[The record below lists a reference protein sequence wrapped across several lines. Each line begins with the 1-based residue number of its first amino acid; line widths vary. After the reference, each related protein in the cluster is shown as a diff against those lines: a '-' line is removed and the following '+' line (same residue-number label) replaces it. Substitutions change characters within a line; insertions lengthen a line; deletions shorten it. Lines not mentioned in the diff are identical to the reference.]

1 MDRKEAQSARDALTH
16 SNRRA
21 DRVFRKLNSSG
32 ASSFV
37 PVASSRTGSSAST
50 TFNTTAIHPPRA
62 VWIPARRTRNNQ
74 EIDPMSQPEQRFQR
88 HLSSL
93 QNDRAALNA
102 GRRFIWSCETF
113 GLAGKRLWPSSI
125 SALSLFISLQAAMA
139 AAPSAAV
146 KETCGAEIRS
156 ICLRPWRLTPDA
168 ISACV
173 EENAP
178 KLSPVCQ
185 AFWVTA
191 SMCQSEMREVCGG
204 LNPFTIKS
212 CLKNQRHE
220 FSQLC
225 QDTLN
230 IE

>member
-1 MDRKEAQSARDALTH
+1 
-16 SNRRA
+16 
-21 DRVFRKLNSSG
+21 
-32 ASSFV
+32 
-37 PVASSRTGSSAST
+37 
-50 TFNTTAIHPPRA
+50 
-62 VWIPARRTRNNQ
+62 
-74 EIDPMSQPEQRFQR
+74 MSQPEGRFQR
-88 HLSSL
+88 NASL
-93 QNDRAALNA
+93 QQDAKTAPHA
-102 GRRFIWSCETF
+102 GRRFIWSRKAL
-113 GLAGKRLWPSSI
+113 GVAGKRLRPAFI
-125 SALSLFISLQAAMA
+125 SALSLFISLQAAIA

-230 IE
+230 TD